1 MLKYPTTHRMIQ
13 TYCRQLVFSLK
24 GGHSYLNLKK
34 KVSLDVSSTL

>member
-1 MLKYPTTHRMIQ
+1 
-13 TYCRQLVFSLK
+13 LVFSLK